1 MPLKLSTLNFL
12 LRPLLEMLSVLL
24 SVLVGGVTLVE
35 TVTLDLGVFFDD
47 DLGPAPDF
55 FATGVL
61 GAVLI
66 AISAG
71 VEWGS

>member
-1 MPLKLSTLNFL
+1 M
-12 LRPLLEMLSVLL
+12 
-24 SVLVGGVTLVE
+24 VE

-47 DLGPAPDF
+47 DFGPALEGGVTLETVTLDLGVFFDDDLRPAPDF